1 MKRNLILGL
10 NTSKLDKE
18 LCTEMSTLYT
28 KQ

>member
-10 NTSKLDKE
+10 NTRELNRE
-18 LCTEMSTLYT
+18 LCTEMSALYT